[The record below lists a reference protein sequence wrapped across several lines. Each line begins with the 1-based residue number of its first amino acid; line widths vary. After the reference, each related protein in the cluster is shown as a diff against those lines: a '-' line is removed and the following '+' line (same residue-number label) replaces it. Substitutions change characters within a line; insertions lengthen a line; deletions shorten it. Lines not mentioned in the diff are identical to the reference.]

1 MSDRRV
7 KNRQEGWRPLPMV
20 ATTRAQYEAMADRA
34 LHSRSTLSATSGG
47 LYSYGF
53 SYRTWRFS

>member
-1 MSDRRV
+1 M
-7 KNRQEGWRPLPMV
+7 KKPQEGWRSLPMV
-20 ATTRAQYEAMADRA
+20 ATTRAQYEAMANRA
-34 LHSRSTLSATSGG
+34 QHSRSALSATSGG